1 MALVLCLN
9 VGVDPPDVVK
19 PVPCAKTECW
29 VDPFTMPPEKALDVI
44 SINLLKQYENYHPK
58 ARYKL
63 ALDLKSD
70 DVKKLCT
77 SLRRNAKDD
86 RVLFHY
92 NGHGV
97 PRVTCNGLYL
107 INFIK

>member
-1 MALVLCLN
+1 M
-9 VGVDPPDVVK
+9 PPD
-19 PVPCAKTECW
+19 
-29 VDPFTMPPEKALDVI
+29 KALDVI
-44 SINLLKQYENYHPK
+44 SINLLKQYEQYHPK

-63 ALDLKSD
+63 ALDLKLD

-92 NGHGV
+92 NGHGT
-97 PRVTCNGLYL
+97 PRCTNNG
-107 INFIK
+107 KMS

>member
-1 MALVLCLN
+1 M
-9 VGVDPPDVVK
+9 PPD
-19 PVPCAKTECW
+19 
-29 VDPFTMPPEKALDVI
+29 KALDVI
-44 SINLLKQYENYHPK
+44 SVNLLKQYENYHPK
-58 ARYKL
+58 ARYKF
-63 ALDLKSD
+63 ALDLKLD

-97 PRVTCNGLYL
+97 PKPTVNGN
-107 INFIK
+107 II